1 MSGLVWGGV
10 ALTLAGLVGIIWSAI
25 QVARARKAGLD
36 DTALR
41 DRMQRILPINI
52 AALFLSMLGLGMVV
66 VGLVL
71 A

>member
-25 QVARARKAGLD
+25 KVARARKAGLD

-41 DRMQRILPINI
+41 DRMQSILPINI
-52 AALFLSMLGLGMVV
+52 AALFMSMLGLGMVV

>member
-1 MSGLVWGGV
+1 MSFLVWGGV
-10 ALTLAGLVGIIWSAI
+10 ALTLAGLVGIIWSAL

-36 DTALR
+36 DAALR
-41 DRMQRILPINI
+41 ARMQRILPVNI
-52 AALFLSMLGLGMVV
+52 AALFLSMLGLGLVV